1 MIPLT
6 PIPLTL
12 GIEEEYLLV
21 DRRTRDIVPDPPDA
35 LLEACRAEL
44 GDHVHPEFLRCQLEV
59 STPVCRSL
67 AEARAEIGRL
77 RGTVA
82 KVAGGWGLAPIAA
95 STHPF
100 AVWRPLKHT
109 RRDRYELLARA
120 LGAPARRLMICGLH
134 VHVGVE
140 DPELRIDLMNQ
151 VRYFLPHMLALS
163 TSSPFWQ
170 GQDSGL
176 MSYRLAVL
184 KELPRTGVPEA
195 FASWGDYARAVAVL
209 VDASVIRDASE
220 LWWDIRPSV
229 RFPTLEMRIADVC
242 TTVDDTMTVAAVYVC
257 VLSMLARLRRENV
270 SWRRY
275 RTMLVEENRWR
286 AQRHGFDEG
295 LIDFGRGA
303 IVPYP
308 DLFGEMVALVSGD
321 ARAHGCEADLLH
333 GREILRR
340 GTSAHRQRAI
350 HAAALA
356 DGADEAEALSRVVD
370 WLIAETVAGIAPA

>member
-1 MIPLT
+1 MT
-6 PIPLTL
+6 PLTL

-21 DRRTRDIVPDPPDA
+21 DRASRDIVPDPPDD
-35 LLEACRAEL
+35 LLEACRREL

-59 STPVCRSL
+59 STPVCGTL
-67 AEARAEIGRL
+67 AQARAEIGRL
-77 RGTVA
+77 RATVA
-82 KVAGGWGLAPIAA
+82 RVADGWGLAPIAA

-170 GQDSGL
+170 GQDAGL

-184 KELPRTGVPEA
+184 KELPRTGVPET

-209 VDASVIRDASE
+209 VDAGVIRDASE
-220 LWWDIRPSV
+220 LWWDIRPST

-242 TTVDDTMTVAAVYVC
+242 TSIDDTLTVAAVYASL
-257 VLSMLARLRRENV
+257 LSMLARLRRGNV
-270 SWRRY
+270 SWRGY

-286 AQRHGFDEG
+286 AQRHGFDDG

-303 IVPYP
+303 VVPYP
-308 DLFGEMVALVSGD
+308 DLFAEMVALVAED
-321 ARAHGCEADLLH
+321 ARALGCEADLLH
-333 GREILRR
+333 GRTILAR

-350 HAAALA
+350 HRAALDA
-356 DGADEAEALSRVVD
+356 GADEAEALARVVD

>member
-1 MIPLT
+1 MMRPP

-12 GIEEEYLLV
+12 GIEEEYFLV
-21 DRRTRDIVPDPPDA
+21 DRRTRDIVPDPPDD

-82 KVAGGWGLAPIAA
+82 KVAGAWGIAPIAA

-120 LGAPARRLMICGLH
+120 LGAPLRRLMICGLH

-195 FASWGDYARAVAVL
+195 FASWGDYARAVEVL
-209 VDASVIRDASE
+209 VDAGVIRDASE

-242 TTVDDTMTVAAVYVC
+242 TTIDDTMTVAAVYVC
-257 VLSMLARLRRENV
+257 LLSMLARLRRENV
-270 SWRRY
+270 GWRRY

-286 AQRHGFDEG
+286 AQRHGFDDG
-295 LIDFGRGA
+295 LIDFGKGA

-308 DLFGEMVALVSGD
+308 DLFEEMVALVGED

-333 GREILRR
+333 GRAILRR
-340 GTSAHRQRAI
+340 GTSAHRQRAV

-356 DGADEAEALSRVVD
+356 EGADEAEALARVVD
-370 WLIAETVAGIAPA
+370 WLIDETVAGIAAA